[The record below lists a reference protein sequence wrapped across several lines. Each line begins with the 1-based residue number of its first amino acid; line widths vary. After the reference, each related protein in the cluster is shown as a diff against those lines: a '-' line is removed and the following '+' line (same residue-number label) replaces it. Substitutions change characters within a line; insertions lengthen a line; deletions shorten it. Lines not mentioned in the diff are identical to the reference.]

1 MGAILTRSRFLLSA
15 ILRASAADMMPSCSP
30 SSEITLI
37 SLSRISS
44 LICCSCLLMLKHL
57 LLKNKRK
64 ARAGKPRP
72 RIKSTLFT
80 GTIHPFKDKLLTDAG
95 VARKV
100 RAKPALL
107 YCASYFNTYSEKC
120 QAFFQNYFILLRII
134 APADIARPAPI
145 NNAAV
150 RPLNNAPIEVQ

>member
-15 ILRASAADMMPSCSP
+15 ILRASDADMMPSCSP
-30 SSEITLI
+30 SSEITRT

-44 LICCSCLLMLKHL
+44 LICCSLLLMLKHL
-57 LLKNKRK
+57 QNRIKK

-80 GTIHPFKDKLLTDAG
+80 GRIYPIKKKLLTNAG
-95 VARKV
+95 VSRKV

-107 YCASYFNTYSEKC
+107 YCASYFNTYQRIC
-120 QAFFQNYFILLRII
+120 QVFFENYLIFPII
-134 APADIARPAPI
+134 MAPAEIARPAPRKA
-145 NNAAV
+145 AAV
-150 RPLNNAPIEVQ
+150 SPLKAAPIDEQ